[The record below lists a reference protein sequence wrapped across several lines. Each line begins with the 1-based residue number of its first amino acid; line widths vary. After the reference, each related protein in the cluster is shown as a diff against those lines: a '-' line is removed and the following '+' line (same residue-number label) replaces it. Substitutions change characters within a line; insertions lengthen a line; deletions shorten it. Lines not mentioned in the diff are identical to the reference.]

1 MMIDVEHEISAAS
14 RQVGSRTLDAGEARV
29 VTITQTYDAAVEDV
43 WDACTNAD
51 RIPRWFLPVSGDL
64 KQGGRYDLEGNAS
77 GTIETCDPPH
87 GFAATWEF
95 DGDVSWIDV
104 RLTDADGGRTE
115 LRLEHIAH
123 VDDTRWTEFGPGAVG
138 VGWDLAL
145 MGLAAHLRA
154 GGAAVDRDEAAAWA
168 MSDEGRAFMTR
179 SSEAWRD
186 ASIAAG
192 TDPDQATAS
201 AERTTAFYTGQDVP
215 EMSSEP
221 DT

>member
-1 MMIDVEHEISAAS
+1 MIDVEHQISAVS

-29 VTITQTYDAAVEDV
+29 VTVSQTYDADVEDV

-51 RIPRWFLPVSGDL
+51 RIPRWFLPVTGEL
-64 KQGGRYDLEGNAS
+64 KEGGRYELEGNAS
-77 GTIETCDPPH
+77 GTIDTCDPPH
-87 GFAATWEF
+87 GFTATWEF
-95 DGDVSWIDV
+95 GGEVSWIEV
-104 RLTDADGGRTE
+104 RLTEVGGGRTE
-115 LRLEHIAH
+115 LQLDHVAH
-123 VDDTRWTEFGPGAVG
+123 VDDTRWTQFGPGAVG

-145 MGLAAHLRA
+145 TGLASHLGS
-154 GGAAVDRDEAAAWA
+154 GGAAVDRDEAEAWA

-179 SSEAWRD
+179 SSGAWRD

-215 EMSSEP
+215 ETS
-221 DT
+221 T